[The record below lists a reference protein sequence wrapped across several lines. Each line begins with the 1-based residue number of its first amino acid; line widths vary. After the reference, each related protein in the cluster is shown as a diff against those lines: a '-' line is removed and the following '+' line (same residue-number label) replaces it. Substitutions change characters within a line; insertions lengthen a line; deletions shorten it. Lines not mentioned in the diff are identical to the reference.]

1 VPDVGV
7 VLDTSAVLAYAAG
20 AERVGLFVALLAD
33 RDETAVIPATCLAA
47 AYREV
52 DLTAWD
58 LVDLLA
64 SHPHVVVAPLEHYQ
78 CPVLGDWARVLGLD
92 LAHAAIES
100 ASHAVTPLMTGR
112 RELVGRVL
120 PKQWPIIDL
129 E

>member
-1 VPDVGV
+1 LSDVAV

-20 AERVGLFVALLAD
+20 AERVGLYVALLAD

-64 SHPHVVVAPLEHYQ
+64 SHPHVHVAPLEHYQ

-100 ASHAVTPLMTGR
+100 AAHTVTPLMTGH
-112 RELVGRVL
+112 RELLGRVL
-120 PKQWPIIDL
+120 PYRWPIIDL

>member
-1 VPDVGV
+1 MPDVGV

-33 RDETAVIPATCLAA
+33 RGEAAVIPATCLAA

-64 SHPHVVVAPLEHYQ
+64 SHPHVTVAR
-78 CPVLGDWARVLGLD
+78 WSTTSARCSATGP
-92 LAHAAIES
+92 AYS
-100 ASHAVTPLMTGR
+100 ASTWRTPRSSR
-112 RELVGRVL
+112 RPTRS
-120 PKQWPIIDL
+120 PR
-129 E
+129 